1 MNGATTPFESASSNR
16 DSAPLGKRIRGFQH
30 FGMTVQNMDR
40 AFEFYTEILGGTEVL
55 RDGDFH
61 AEKIRRAA
69 PALSLLPALAPLAH
83 RRASILIPS
92 GSMYIRVGGS
102 IFPSMRNTPANPA
115 GVYVYVMSKC
125 THLPSRTGILVISSS
140 AQPQISSSRNS
151 THVHPGRRVPFVDCK
166 AGARGR

>member
-92 GSMYIRVGGS
+92 ESIDIPGG
-102 IFPSMRNTPANPA
+102 
-115 GVYVYVMSKC
+115 GV
-125 THLPSRTGILVISSS
+125 
-140 AQPQISSSRNS
+140 
-151 THVHPGRRVPFVDCK
+151 
-166 AGARGR
+166 